1 MKFPLSF
8 TLQRVCREA
17 SGSLGRGWGQP
28 KQEITYTAQSEI
40 ETSREP
46 MMVSPEGDWVRNSG
60 LDLDKIRSKR
70 LRHLRVRAVP
80 AEQNPDSCQM
90 CTQLGVMNIW
100 TWLTLEKHTRKL
112 RANSSLPYSEIFQKM
127 RM

>member
-17 SGSLGRGWGQP
+17 SGRLGRGWGQL
-28 KQEITYTAQSEI
+28 KQEITYTAQSKI
-40 ETSREP
+40 ETSRELRR
-46 MMVSPEGDWVRNSG
+46 VSPEGDWVRNSG
-60 LDLDKIRSKR
+60 LELDKNRAKR
-70 LRHLRVRAVP
+70 LRFLRVRAVP
-80 AEQNPDSCQM
+80 TEQNPDSCQM

-100 TWLTLEKHTRKL
+100 TWLTLEKHTHKL
-112 RANSSLPYSEIFQKM
+112 RANSSLPYSEIFQKT

>member
-17 SGSLGRGWGQP
+17 SGRLGRGWGQP
-28 KQEITYTAQSEI
+28 KQEITYSAQSKI
-40 ETSREP
+40 ETNREP
-46 MMVSPEGDWVRNSG
+46 MRVSPEGVWVRNSG

-70 LRHLRVRAVP
+70 LRYLRVRAVP
-80 AEQNPDSCQM
+80 TEQNPDSCQM

-112 RANSSLPYSEIFQKM
+112 RANSSLPTQKSS
-127 RM
+127 RK